1 METTTSKE
9 MKKTKQSTKKSKT
22 NVDSEA
28 INELSTKVDNFMNE
42 VEVLAESSTKSE
54 KKSKKNDS
62 KETSTNENNTVTLTN
77 TEVEAEVE
85 VDTEGHDEN
94 ESNIDEEVDDTTSL
108 IKLADSMQAKLN
120 YLKSE
125 ITSMSKEIKDIK
137 KYALKVQKSSKAGKK
152 KKSKTEPK
160 KMKSGIFKNYAIDS
174 PELAAFL
181 SINVGEESC
190 RVNVL
195 KEISK
200 YVKTNNLQIQGKAQR
215 FVIPKDTNDPLHK
228 LFPDIEDMAYTEIMG
243 SIKKFFPVT
252 EAKKTQSETAVP
264 LTA

>member
-9 MKKTKQSTKKSKT
+9 IKKTKQSTKKNKT
-22 NVDSEA
+22 AVDSEA
-28 INELSTKVDNFMNE
+28 IKELNTKVENVMTE
-42 VEVLAESSTKSE
+42 VEVLAETSTKPK
-54 KKSKKNDS
+54 KKSKSDNSETTTNENNDQV
-62 KETSTNENNTVTLTN
+62 TSTNE
-77 TEVEAEVE
+77 VEIDA
-85 VDTEGHDEN
+85 DGHEEN
-94 ESNIDEEVDDTTSL
+94 DSNIDEEVDDTTAL
-108 IKLADSMQAKLN
+108 IKLADSMQTKLN
-120 YLKSE
+120 FLKSE
-125 ITSMSKEIKDIK
+125 ITSMSKEMKDLK
-137 KYALKVQKSSKAGKK
+137 KYILKVQKSSKAGKK

-174 PELAAFL
+174 PELAEFL

-215 FVIPKDTNDPLHK
+215 FVIPKDVNDPLHK

-252 EAKKTQSETAVP
+252 EAKKSQSETAVP